1 VTDIVHAELAL
12 IAGDSLAVDRAESL
26 RKRGGKYITQI
37 GHKDQ
42 RGNYEHY

>member
-1 VTDIVHAELAL
+1 MADVVHAELAL

-26 RKRGGKYITQI
+26 RERGCEYITQI

-42 RGNYEHY
+42 RGNYEHN